1 MQLVNDIS
9 LQVDI
14 FVEDGQYK
22 VFIAEENSTGSTT
35 SNIKNIKD
43 ISKALENYL
52 LSIKNFIE

>member
-1 MQLVNDIS
+1 MKLINDIS

-35 SNIKNIKD
+35 SNIKSIKD
-43 ISKALENYL
+43 ISKALEDYL
-52 LSIKNFIE
+52 SDIL

>member
-1 MQLVNDIS
+1 MKLINNKIS

-22 VFIAEENSTGSTT
+22 VSIEEENSAGGII
-35 SNIKNIKD
+35 SNVKNIKD

-52 LSIKNFIE
+52 SNIL

>member
-1 MQLVNDIS
+1 MKLIENIS

-22 VFIAEENSTGSTT
+22 VSIEEENATGGIISDV
-35 SNIKNIKD
+35 NNIKD

-52 LSIKNFIE
+52 SNIL